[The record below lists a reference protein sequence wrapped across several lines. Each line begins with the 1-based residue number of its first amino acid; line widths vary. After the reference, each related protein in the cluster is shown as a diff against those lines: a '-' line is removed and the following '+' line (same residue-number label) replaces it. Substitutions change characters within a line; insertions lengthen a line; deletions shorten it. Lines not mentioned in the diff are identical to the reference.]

1 MSRASIVGMLV
12 AAEILIV
19 GMAIFAVRGSG
30 AALGA
35 GMQGVDFTAAA
46 QAPVSAG
53 TAPHVVVD
61 DANSRVHVGV
71 SSDGLV
77 HVRDLTQMRGAVFST
92 VRYPQLRVTRTADG
106 VLVERPHGGA
116 LTVEI
121 FGFSTQ
127 AIEVDVPSA
136 SRVEIA
142 HCSGA
147 DVAAIT
153 GGATV
158 RSQDGS
164 IKLAGVQGTID
175 AGSDDG
181 SIYATDVSGESV
193 SLVTGDGRI
202 EAKGLSVEGAHPQAK
217 LHSDDGSVHVSG
229 TFSPNG
235 TYAMTTGDGSIELH
249 VGSDADLAI
258 DASTNDGRIVV
269 DGVRSG
275 GDDSASRSLRLGAGS
290 STMKLATSDG
300 SIHIFTNGVSQ

>member
-53 TAPHVVVD
+53 AAPHVVVD
-61 DANSRVHVGV
+61 DPNSRVHVGV

-77 HVRDLTQMRGAVFST
+77 HVRDLTQMRGAVFSSA
-92 VRYPQLRVTRTADG
+92 RYPQLRVTRTADG
-106 VLVERPHGGA
+106 VLVERPHGSA

-127 AIEVDVPSA
+127 AIDVDVPSA

-147 DVAAIT
+147 DVAGIA

-181 SIYATDVSGESV
+181 SIYATDVSGRVRLAGHQRRADRSQRPERRRRAPASQ
-193 SLVTGDGRI
+193 T
-202 EAKGLSVEGAHPQAK
+202 PQ
-217 LHSDDGSVHVSG
+217 
-229 TFSPNG
+229 
-235 TYAMTTGDGSIELH
+235 
-249 VGSDADLAI
+249 
-258 DASTNDGRIVV
+258 R
-269 DGVRSG
+269 R
-275 GDDSASRSLRLGAGS
+275 RLGARRRHV
-290 STMKLATSDG
+290 L
-300 SIHIFTNGVSQ
+300 SQRHVRHDVRRRLDRVARRQRCRSRD